1 MIVLPMV
8 KNIGALFCLQGLK
21 SVGLRGGGNKFQ
33 EGSWVRVQPNG
44 GLNSRQQKSVNTSK
58 AFPFQIKSS
67 FCPLVGI

>member
-1 MIVLPMV
+1 MIVLSMV
-8 KNIGALFCLQGLK
+8 QHIGAPFCLQGLK

-33 EGSWVRVQPNG
+33 KEAGVRVQPNG
-44 GLNSRQQKSVNTSK
+44 GLNSRQQKSVNTSN